1 MLDRFFGVHPEVVR
15 SGLWAKMKP
24 GEKDLLIYLMAESE
38 RCCTRELNRTD
49 AQIHAA
55 VGTAPRTLCDARK
68 KLAEYRLVQ
77 CKRAAGNKFL
87 YVICDPTTG
96 APYPGD
102 AKVPA
107 RMAKSVRHER
117 FVANDDQRPKSS
129 PGNTPE
135 VCGLP
140 MTFD

>member
-1 MLDRFFGVHPEVVR
+1 
-15 SGLWAKMKP
+15 MKP

-38 RCCTRELNRTD
+38 RCCTRELKRTD
-49 AQIHAA
+49 AEIHAA

-68 KLAEYRLVQ
+68 KLAEHGLIQ
-77 CKRAAGNKFL
+77 CKRVAGNKFL

-107 RMAKSVRHER
+107 RIAKSARHER
-117 FVANDDQRPKSS
+117 PAANDDQRPKVA
-129 PGNTPE
+129 TAQTAE
-135 VCGLP
+135 AYGLP
-140 MTFD
+140 MKFD